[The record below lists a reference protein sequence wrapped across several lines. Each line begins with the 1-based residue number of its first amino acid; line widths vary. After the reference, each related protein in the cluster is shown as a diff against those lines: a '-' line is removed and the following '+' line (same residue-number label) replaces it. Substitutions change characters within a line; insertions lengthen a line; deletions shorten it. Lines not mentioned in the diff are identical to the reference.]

1 MSEPLFSRAEIARL
15 RRERQNSQRVT
26 KAVERAHRPL
36 PPVTKRASGRF
47 AAGTYVAQKH
57 KKQKNNHRFNIALG
71 MPDVRLHA
79 PTLRRIRVGWR
90 LLSFFLALLLGA
102 ATYLAW
108 TLPTFRVVEP
118 QVTGN
123 SRLSAAEINA
133 VLNVAGYPVFML
145 VPNDL
150 ATRLRLNY
158 PELASAEVKVGLPN
172 QVYVRVSERQP
183 VILWQQGN
191 GVTWIDSTGVAFR
204 PRGNVVGPISVVSV
218 TAPPAGIPYVD
229 DPLSPPP
236 YMSLDLV
243 SAIQTLAPSVP
254 LGTTISYDAYHGLGW
269 TDGRGWRV
277 FFGNNAK
284 DMALKV
290 RVYQALVDSVTAR
303 GLYPVFIS
311 VARVDAPYYRMEP

>member
-1 MSEPLFSRAEIARL
+1 MSEDRVFSRAEIARL
-15 RRERQNSQRVT
+15 RREKQNSQRVT
-26 KAVERAHRPL
+26 KAVEHAHRPL
-36 PPVTKRASGRF
+36 PPVTKRASGL
-47 AAGTYVAQKH
+47 AGTYVVQKH
-57 KKQKNNHRFNIALG
+57 KKQQTNRRFNIAFG

-79 PTLRRIRVGWR
+79 PTLSRIQVGWR
-90 LLSFFLALLLGA
+90 LLSFFLILLLGT

-123 SRLSAAEINA
+123 SRLSAAEISA
-133 VLNVAGYPVFML
+133 VLNLAGLPVFTL
-145 VPNDL
+145 IPDDL
-150 ATRLRLNY
+150 ATRLRLNF
-158 PELASAEVKVGLPN
+158 PELGSADVKVGLPN

-183 VILWQQGN
+183 VILWQQGE
-191 GVTWIDSTGVAFR
+191 GFTWIDSTGVAFR
-204 PRGNVVGPISVVSV
+204 PRGNVAGLILVMGQ
-218 TAPPAGIPYVD
+218 TAPPAGVPYMD

-243 SAIQTLAPSVP
+243 SAIRTLAPSAP
-254 LGTTISYDAYHGLGW
+254 AGMPIIYDANNGLGW
-269 TDGRGWRV
+269 TDTRGWRA
-277 FFGNNAK
+277 FFGSNAK

-303 GLYPVFIS
+303 GLYPAFIS

>member
-1 MSEPLFSRAEIARL
+1 MSEPRLFSRAEIARL
-15 RRERQNSQRVT
+15 RREKQNSQRVT
-26 KAVERAHRPL
+26 QAVEHAHRPL
-36 PPVTKRASGRF
+36 PPVTKRASGL
-47 AAGTYVAQKH
+47 AGTYVVQKH
-57 KKQKNNHRFNIALG
+57 KKQQNIRRFNISFG

-79 PTLRRIRVGWR
+79 PTLPRIHVGWR

-102 ATYLAW
+102 VTYLAW
-108 TLPTFRVVEP
+108 TLPTFRVAEP

-123 SRLSAAEINA
+123 SRLSAAEIKA
-133 VLNVAGYPVFML
+133 VLNVTGQPVFML
-145 VPNDL
+145 VPDDF

-183 VILWQQGN
+183 VILWQQGD
-191 GVTWIDSTGVAFR
+191 GFTWIDATGVAFR
-204 PRGNVVGPISVVSV
+204 PRGNVAGLIPVVGLM
-218 TAPPAGIPYVD
+218 APPAGVPYMD

-236 YMSLDLV
+236 YMSVDLV

-254 LGTTISYDAYHGLGW
+254 VGTPIIYDAYNGLGW
-269 TDGRGWRV
+269 TDTRGWRV
-277 FFGNNAK
+277 FFGSNAK

-290 RVYQALVDSVTAR
+290 RVYQALVESVTAR
-303 GLYPVFIS
+303 GLYPAFIS

>member
-1 MSEPLFSRAEIARL
+1 MSAPRLFSRAEIARL
-15 RRERQNSQRVT
+15 RREMQNSQRVT

-36 PPVTKRASGRF
+36 PPVTKRSSGL
-47 AAGTYVAQKH
+47 AGTYVVQKH
-57 KKQKNNHRFNIALG
+57 KKQPANRRFNIAFG

-79 PTLRRIRVGWR
+79 PTLPHIQVGWR
-90 LLSFFLALLLGA
+90 LLSFFLVLLLGA

-108 TLPTFRVVEP
+108 TLPTFRMAEP

-133 VLNVAGYPVFML
+133 VLNLAGQPVFTL
-145 VPNDL
+145 IPGDL

-183 VILWQQGN
+183 VILWQHGE
-191 GVTWIDSTGVAFR
+191 GFTWIDSTGVAFR
-204 PRGNVVGPISVVSV
+204 PRGNVAGLIPVIGL
-218 TAPPAGIPYVD
+218 TAPPAGVPYMD

-243 SAIQTLAPSVP
+243 SAIRTLAPSAP
-254 LGTTISYDAYHGLGW
+254 AGMPIIYDAYNGLGW
-269 TDGRGWRV
+269 TDIRGWHA
-277 FFGNNAK
+277 FFGSNAK

-303 GLYPVFIS
+303 GLSPAFIS